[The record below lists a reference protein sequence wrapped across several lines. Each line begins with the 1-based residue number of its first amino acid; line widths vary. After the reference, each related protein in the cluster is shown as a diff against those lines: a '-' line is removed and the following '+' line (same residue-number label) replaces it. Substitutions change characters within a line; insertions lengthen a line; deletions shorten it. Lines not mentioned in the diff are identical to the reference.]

1 MCALA
6 DEFGTFER
14 IAALANVRFT
24 LSKVYASLDA
34 HSVAFLLHRFAYRE
48 VSARLL
54 DDV

>member
-6 DEFGTFER
+6 EEHFSR

-24 LSKVYASLDA
+24 SKIYASLDA